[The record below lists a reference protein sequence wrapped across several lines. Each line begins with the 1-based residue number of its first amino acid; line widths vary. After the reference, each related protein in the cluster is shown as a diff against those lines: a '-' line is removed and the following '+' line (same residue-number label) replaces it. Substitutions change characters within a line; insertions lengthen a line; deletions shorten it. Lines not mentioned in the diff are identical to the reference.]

1 MRCYP
6 WQSVK
11 NWVQCAG
18 RCLWPYQL
26 VLSPSCMQARLKS
39 LYSTHRKMQRKGVP
53 VTSVYDVRALRVIV
67 SDAGRRL
74 LPDAV
79 EACYAILPV
88 VHRLWRQVLREA
100 DDYIANP
107 TPSGYQSLHTAV
119 TGEPGCTVWH
129 RLHGQGALS
138 GQASCARASEQPQCP
153 RWSCAGAMC
162 SRAAAKP
169 SAHTALHVAL
179 SGSGSALACDEAAR
193 ADAHGIPM
201 EVQVR
206 TSSMHEVAEYG
217 PAAHWAY
224 KARGAN
230 PINPVRTV
238 QVWPAS
244 SKHAWAPRF
253 KDCLVMC
260 STACSQR

>member
-6 WQSVK
+6 GSQWKFGSS
-11 NWVQCAG
+11 A
-18 RCLWPYQL
+18 LTDIWPDQL
-26 VLSPSCMQARLKS
+26 VLSSSCMQARLKS

-119 TGEPGCTVWH
+119 TGEPACTVWTSILCLSIRAAPVPTLELCRRH
-129 RLHGQGALS
+129 LQQGCRKALS
-138 GQASCARASEQPQCP
+138 THSPACGREWQRLS
-153 RWSCAGAMC
+153 AG
-162 SRAAAKP
+162 
-169 SAHTALHVAL
+169 V
-179 SGSGSALACDEAAR
+179 
-193 ADAHGIPM
+193 
-201 EVQVR
+201 
-206 TSSMHEVAEYG
+206 
-217 PAAHWAY
+217 
-224 KARGAN
+224 
-230 PINPVRTV
+230 
-238 QVWPAS
+238 
-244 SKHAWAPRF
+244 
-253 KDCLVMC
+253 
-260 STACSQR
+260 